1 MHGCFEEESNFNEM
15 ATGAVDARLVMKPD
29 KFSGKDK
36 DWAGLTN
43 AERIS
48 ASNLG
53 FDQAMWD
60 AGDSPEACA
69 IPFARLNTT
78 FKISAQA
85 LGPNANPSPSPNAN
99 PNPNPKP

>member
-1 MHGCFEEESNFNEM
+1 MV
-15 ATGAVDARLVMKPD
+15 A
-29 KFSGKDK
+29 GKDK